1 MKKFFLVTLVALFC
15 FTTPFA
21 HAAKKIQQQKVDM
34 NKATCAEIE
43 DENDLLVFV
52 SWMDGYLSAKSGDMV
67 IDLKTIEENL
77 EQIVKTCSGDS
88 KFKLKD
94 FLKQ

>member
-1 MKKFFLVTLVALFC
+1 MKKFLFVALVALFC

-21 HAAKKIQQQKVDM
+21 HAAKSIQAQKMDM
-34 NKATCAEIE
+34 NKATCADLE
-43 DENDLLVFV
+43 DENDLIVFV

-67 IDLKTIEENL
+67 IDLKTIEENTVH
-77 EQIVKTCSGDS
+77 IMKTCSGDN

-94 FLKQ
+94 FLK